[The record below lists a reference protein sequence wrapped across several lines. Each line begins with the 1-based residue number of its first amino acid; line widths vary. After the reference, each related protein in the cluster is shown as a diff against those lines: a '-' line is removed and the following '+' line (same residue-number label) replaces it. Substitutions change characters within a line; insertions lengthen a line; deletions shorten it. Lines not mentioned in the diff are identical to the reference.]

1 LHSPTASHC
10 IDIESTLHDDDGDD
24 KPIDEAMT
32 TLDDDD
38 NDEHRSSRQFFAP
51 DDSFLPSSA
60 LENAERAKAKLKEK
74 WSTPTTTSAESQ
86 RRPTTLV
93 IVTSGGT
100 TAPLERAQ
108 VRCVDN
114 FSSGTRGARLVEEFL
129 DDEACECVML
139 QREGSCAPHERMVVE
154 SVAMTASCDGYSR
167 VGRAPNALDAFELV
181 ETAEGSVSEPTVRE
195 EQRDVVVEAL
205 KRRREERERLT
216 VIKFKTLYEYLALL
230 KATCE
235 AVGEEAEKRGGI
247 AVVVLAA
254 AVSDFY
260 VPWRDLPEHKIQS
273 SEHRTD
279 GLELKLSPVPKMLGM
294 IKREWCPNAFAVGF
308 KLETDVNLLAD
319 KARRSLQKY
328 NLDAVVANELTTRY
342 KQVKVFTA
350 DGQSRGLF
358 APDPP
363 SRGPPGGLGFGP
375 DSLDGQIVR
384 SLLLAARASTPHPP
398 RHS

>member
-1 LHSPTASHC
+1 MHFV
-10 IDIESTLHDDDGDD
+10 
-24 KPIDEAMT
+24 EA

-38 NDEHRSSRQFFAP
+38 DKKTTDESMTTRDEDHNDDHSSSRRFFAP
-51 DDSFLPSSA
+51 DNSFLPSTA
-60 LENAERAKAKLKEK
+60 LENAEREKAKLREK
-74 WSTPTTTSAESQ
+74 WNATTIAAEPSSQ
-86 RRPTTLV
+86 KRAPTTLV

-154 SVAMTASCDGYSR
+154 SVAMTSSCDGYAR
-167 VGRAPNALDAFELV
+167 VGRAPNGLDAFELV
-181 ETAEGSVSEPTVRE
+181 ETEGSSEPTVRE

-273 SEHRTD
+273 SEHSAN

-308 KLETDVNLLAD
+308 KLETDANLLAD

-342 KQVKVFTA
+342 KQVKVFTS

-363 SRGPPGGLGFGP
+363 SRGSPGGLGFGP

-384 SLLLAARASTPHPP
+384 SLLRVARASAHPP